1 MQGRVLRSP
10 GRHQQNR
17 TDIHSMQPAST
28 LLCSAVLTPWIP
40 PGVPK
45 GTGAP
50 GQTPRS
56 DASAPTGQ
64 SRGLNTWGTLKG

>member
-56 DASAPTGQ
+56 DASAP
-64 SRGLNTWGTLKG
+64 RGSPGGSTPGGP